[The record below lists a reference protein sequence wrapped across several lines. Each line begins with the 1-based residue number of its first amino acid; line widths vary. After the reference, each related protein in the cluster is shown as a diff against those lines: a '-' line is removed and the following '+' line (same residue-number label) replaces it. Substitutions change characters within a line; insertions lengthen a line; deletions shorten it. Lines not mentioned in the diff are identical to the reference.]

1 MGVIVVDDAFE
12 AASALAFAALRTEF
26 AVIALVDFTLVRRFV
41 PREEV
46 VALQLLMVNP
56 S

>member
-1 MGVIVVDDAFE
+1 MAGVIDVDDAFK

-26 AVIALVDFTLVRRFV
+26 SVIALVDFTLVGA
-41 PREEV
+41 
-46 VALQLLMVNP
+46 ALENFPPHNQKN